1 MTNEEKSLSDERVKI
16 HTGAGIQGCHTWG
29 WYYPAPNVKEKT
41 GDFLKELK
49 EVVDVLNDKECQV
62 TPNRVLE
69 QIDKLALKHFGKK
82 LVE

>member
-49 EVVDVLNDKECQV
+49 ANQDFDDEDKAF
-62 TPNRVLE
+62 
-69 QIDKLALKHFGKK
+69 IDELVLKHFGKK
-82 LVE
+82 LI